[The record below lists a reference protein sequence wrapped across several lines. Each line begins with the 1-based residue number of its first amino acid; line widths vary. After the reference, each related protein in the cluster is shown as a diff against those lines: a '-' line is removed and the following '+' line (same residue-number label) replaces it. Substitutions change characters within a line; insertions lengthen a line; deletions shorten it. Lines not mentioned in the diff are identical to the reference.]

1 MNRPTLEVA
10 DILRVSGSSF
20 LERHGSHLA
29 SQHRKVMDAI
39 VRCRTAALG
48 GHRDRCSGCGH
59 QAISYN
65 SCRNRHCPKCQGNA
79 RARWLA
85 ARSAELLPVP
95 YFHIV
100 FTLPHELSA
109 LVLQNKRL
117 LYDLLFRASSATL
130 LEVARDPKHLG
141 ADIGLLS
148 VLHTWGQTL
157 QHHPHVHCVVPGG
170 GLALDG
176 SRWIVSSSRFFLP
189 VHVLS
194 RVFRGKF
201 TAELKQLLLQGKLQ
215 FHGSLKDLA
224 SPERFQHFLRQLFR
238 RTGSSTPSRRSV
250 EPNMSSTT
258 SHATPTASPSP
269 TIAWSASRMI
279 VSPSAGR
286 IMQLA
291 ASRRS

>member
-1 MNRPTLEVA
+1 MSRPTLEVA
-10 DILRVSGSSF
+10 DILRVAGSSF
-20 LERHGSHLA
+20 LQRHGSHLA

-117 LYDLLFRASSATL
+117 LYD
-130 LEVARDPKHLG
+130 
-141 ADIGLLS
+141 
-148 VLHTWGQTL
+148 
-157 QHHPHVHCVVPGG
+157 
-170 GLALDG
+170 
-176 SRWIVSSSRFFLP
+176 
-189 VHVLS
+189 
-194 RVFRGKF
+194 
-201 TAELKQLLLQGKLQ
+201 
-215 FHGSLKDLA
+215 
-224 SPERFQHFLRQLFR
+224 
-238 RTGSSTPSRRSV
+238 
-250 EPNMSSTT
+250 
-258 SHATPTASPSP
+258 
-269 TIAWSASRMI
+269 
-279 VSPSAGR
+279 
-286 IMQLA
+286 
-291 ASRRS
+291 